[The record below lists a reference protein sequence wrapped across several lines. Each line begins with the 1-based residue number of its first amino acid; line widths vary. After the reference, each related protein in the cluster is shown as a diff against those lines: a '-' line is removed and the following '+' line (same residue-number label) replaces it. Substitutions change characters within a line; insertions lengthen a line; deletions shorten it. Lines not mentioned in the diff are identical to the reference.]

1 MTIRLL
7 SPTLINQIAAGEVIE
22 RPASAL
28 KELVENALDAGA
40 TKIDVMLGDGGK
52 SYLSVTDNGKGM
64 SPEDLKVCIERHA
77 TSKLPTDD
85 LFAISSFGFRGEALP
100 SIGSVARLVI
110 TSRARGSAEA
120 WQIEVDGGV
129 KGQMTPASLNEGTKV
144 EVKDLFYATPARLKF
159 LKATPTE
166 TGYIKDVIN
175 RLAMANPAVTF
186 KLCDEK
192 RQILFYPATDNP
204 LERIGKIFGTGFVEN
219 CVEVD
224 AEHNGFKL
232 TGYAS
237 LPTYTRSTTTEQH
250 LFVNGRWIKDRVLL
264 GCIKGAYQ
272 GLLGV
277 DSGHPVVALFLTV
290 PPSEVDVNV
299 HPAKTEVRFKDAG
312 VVRGLIVGSL
322 KNVLAEAGHKTS
334 STIGIG
340 ALDAAHVGFLP
351 ERRPQPRVSSFASTT
366 SSYGATVPRAGDY
379 PNVNKSNYCI
389 DRPSDRSMPEAY
401 QVASPAMFCEY
412 SAKAPA
418 PAQIQDADQ
427 AQQVKPEDFPPLGL
441 ARGQVMETYIIS
453 QTPDSIII
461 TDQHAAHERLTY
473 EKIRA
478 NLDKHIETQLLLIPE
493 IVTVGEENALFL
505 SERAEELARYGLH
518 IERFGLDA
526 VMVRQIPALLGET
539 DIKGLIVDMVD
550 TLKEFGDTTALE
562 DKIQAICARMACH
575 GSVRSGRVLTVD
587 EMNALLRQM
596 EACGKSGQCI
606 HGRPTYIELK
616 LKDIERL
623 FGRRA

>member
-52 SYLSVTDNGKGM
+52 SYLSVPENGNGM
-64 SPEDLKVCIERHA
+64 SPEDLKGCIEGRA
-77 TSKLPTDD
+77 AARVPTDD

-120 WQIEVDGGV
+120 WQIEVDGGERRE
-129 KGQMTPASLNEGTKV
+129 MTPASLNEGTKV

-351 ERRPQPRVSSFASTT
+351 ERRPQSRASSFTSTA
-366 SSYGATVPRAGDY
+366 SSYGAAVPRAGDY

-389 DRPSDRSMPEAY
+389 ERPSDRPAPDAY
-401 QVASPAMFCEY
+401 QVASPAMLCEY

-427 AQQVKPEDFPPLGL
+427 AQQVRPEDFPPLGL

-473 EKIRA
+473 EKIRT

-505 SERAEELARYGLH
+505 SDRAEELARYGLL

-526 VMVRQIPALLGET
+526 VMVRQVPALLGET

>member
-28 KELVENALDAGA
+28 KELVENALDAGV

-120 WQIEVDGGV
+120 WQIEVDGGERRE
-129 KGQMTPASLNEGTKV
+129 MTPASLNEGTKV

-175 RLAMANPAVTF
+175 HLAMANPAVTF

-351 ERRPQPRVSSFASTT
+351 ERRPQPRVSSFTSTA
-366 SSYGATVPRAGDY
+366 SSYGAIAPRAGDY
-379 PNVNKSNYCI
+379 PNVSKSNYCTE
-389 DRPSDRSMPEAY
+389 RPSDRPAPEVY
-401 QVASPAMFCEY
+401 QVASPAMLCEY

-427 AQQVKPEDFPPLGL
+427 AQQVRPEDFPPLGL

-473 EKIRA
+473 EKIRT

-505 SERAEELARYGLH
+505 SDRSEELARYGLH

-526 VMVRQIPALLGET
+526 VMVRQVPALLGET

>member
-120 WQIEVDGGV
+120 WQIEVDGGERRE
-129 KGQMTPASLNEGTKV
+129 MTPASLNEGTKV

-290 PPSEVDVNV
+290 PLSEVDVNV

-312 VVRGLIVGSL
+312 IVRGLIVGSL

-351 ERRPQPRVSSFASTT
+351 ERRPQSRASSFVST
-366 SSYGATVPRAGDY
+366 SSYGTAAPRAGDY
-379 PNVNKSNYCI
+379 PNVSKSNYCI
-389 DRPSDRSMPEAY
+389 DRPSDRPASEAY

-427 AQQVKPEDFPPLGL
+427 AQQVRPEDFPPLGL

-473 EKIRA
+473 EKIRT

-526 VMVRQIPALLGET
+526 VMVRQVPALLGET
-539 DIKGLIVDMVD
+539 DIKGLITDMVD